1 MLSTPSCKGVDKAFM
16 DKAKKSTRERILGAM
31 AKGVRGLVLR
41 LGSHTLY
48 TTVSRNIPGV
58 KLSSS
63 APDQNV
69 T

>member
-1 MLSTPSCKGVDKAFM
+1 M